1 MRIITEPT
9 NLKEIWEK
17 RDTPFVEMLK
27 IVVDIENEILAVD
40 SEMHADLEEKLLE
53 RGSKQ
58 NDLWGANVYPLR
70 KTDDFI
76 EFTALINIRPAQDNK
91 SMEVLDENKKQR
103 MDKIIREL
111 LVQ

>member
-9 NLKEIWEK
+9 NLNEIWEQ
-17 RDTPFVEMLK
+17 RETPFVELLK
-27 IVVDIENEILAVD
+27 IVVDIENEIIAVD

-58 NDLWGANVYPLR
+58 HDLWGANVYPLR
-70 KTDDFI
+70 NSDDFI

-91 SMEVLDENKKQR
+91 SMEVLDTGNKQR
-103 MDKIIREL
+103 MDKIIRKL
-111 LVQ
+111 LIK